1 MKKLLLPALLLTV
14 IAASAQ
20 TASWHVSATYPVKG
34 DGKWDYIALSPVT
47 RQLYVAHGTEVNIL
61 DKASGETVGEIP
73 HTTGV
78 HGIAFAVPFGK
89 GFTSN
94 GKLNTVTVFD
104 LHNNQVLGEIPV
116 GNNPDAILFETFSDK
131 LITCNGGSK
140 DLSVINPNTLKV
152 VATVPLQA
160 RPETAV
166 SDGKG
171 RLFVNLEDKSRIA
184 VVDMNN
190 FRVLYEWPLGKG
202 EAPTGLAIDT
212 VRHRLFAGCDNKVM
226 IVLDDR
232 DGRIIASLPI
242 GDGCDG
248 VAYDN
253 ATQTLFASNGEG
265 TLSVYQQQTADQYR
279 LVAHVPTAKGAKT
292 LTVDPLTHTVFLPVA
307 DRGAA
312 GADGKAPIQPGTF
325 RVLAVSK

>member
-1 MKKLLLPALLLTV
+1 MKKLLLPALLFTV
-14 IAASAQ
+14 MSTSAQ
-20 TASWHVSATYPVKG
+20 TSTWHVSATYPVKG
-34 DGKWDYIALSPVT
+34 DGKWDYIAVSPVT
-47 RQLYVAHGTEVNIL
+47 QQLYVAHGTEVNIL
-61 DKASGETVGEIP
+61 DKATGAEAGVIP

-104 LHNNQVLGEIPV
+104 LHNNQVQGEIPV
-116 GNNPDAILFETFSDK
+116 GGNPDAILFEPFSDK
-131 LITCNGGSK
+131 VITCNGASK
-140 DLSVINPNTLKV
+140 DLSIINPNTQKV

-184 VVDMNN
+184 VVNMAT
-190 FRVLYEWPLGKG
+190 FKVEKEWPLGKG

-212 VRHRLFAGCDNKVM
+212 VHHRLFAGCDNKLM
-226 IVLDDR
+226 IVLDEH
-232 DGRIIASLPI
+232 DGRTIATLPI

-248 VAYDN
+248 VAFD
-253 ATQTLFASNGEG
+253 AAGQLVFASNGEG
-265 TLSVYQQQTADQYR
+265 NLSVYHQETADKYK

-307 DRGAA
+307 DRQAA
-312 GADGKAPIQPGTF
+312 GADGKAAIAPGTF